1 MSLEQENKNNDL
13 NNMQSEEL
21 EKYGVWVKRPV
32 PDSLSINPFDNTF
45 TVETA
50 STLFTEEDPLIQSVS
65 ADLPAEEEISLSDFL
80 GDSSEETTETQNTI
94 IEETEQKQPENLEFN
109 DIDDSVLS
117 ESTDSL
123 GAAGIAD
130 FDADALTA
138 EPENTEEKT
147 SSDEEPE
154 IFGDMEFENLSE
166 SNELTPL
173 SSYDFSESEETAS
186 TSTEEDIPDPVFQ
199 DTFPESLDELSFTD
213 SLSQEEDPLLFDNFN
228 EKETNFSL
236 ESKEPVTMAEDMPV
250 FDQLPEIEET
260 IFETPVS
267 EENQPSAET
276 IESTENESE
285 PATPE
290 LPKDPFDNS
299 IFEETGLVAPADS
312 EENISEE
319 IDFNAT
325 EEVSLDDFLDG
336 MDFEEPDMP
345 VAASTIAAVTAAVE
359 SGKEEEIS
367 LDEFG
372 VDFDS
377 GSGDGTE
384 SVSLDEFG
392 IDFSDSSTESVSL
405 EDFIPTKKKEKND
418 IINDPPLDI
427 ELSFDDNFVMETV
440 ANPEDNIEGENDF
453 MDAVFT
459 GDSFDNFDDIFENI
473 TDIGETSTPAEEPA
487 AASSEISFDDVSEF
501 DDLLNSFSDEAPVAK
516 AETGAVSVSGPAKQ
530 RDYDLFVSME
540 DEEKPAAQSATVH
553 EEEEE
558 EAVVELYTDSDDS
571 EGFNISAP
579 IEGASSSFSLSDMAD
594 FDDSIE
600 FIDETNPFDQ
610 AQDQVAVQE
619 TDPAQDQSLPE
630 EIVTENIA
638 ESEEV
643 PSDPEQE
650 TIITKDENVM
660 QDLSLPED
668 LDLPDDIDLNE
679 AFNLIDSTDFSAL
692 TEEFAEE
699 PATAEEEPVQTE
711 EPVVAEDEPIVTEE
725 PVVAEDQP
733 IVTEEPAFDE
743 VPAFA
748 AEEPVVTEEPVA
760 DEVPAFAA
768 EEPVVTEEPVVDAE
782 EPVVTEEPVVEEE
795 PAFDAASPTPV
806 NENEETAMPKE
817 EPCAF
822 QYETDNEYP
831 IFQDEEEPME
841 EPIPE
846 PEVSDAEESFL
857 STQPEFDQNE
867 MNAFVGTVDSAENDK
882 NDLSQFA
889 ADTITDSDIPTVSS
903 LLSDFDNKLDNSSI
917 SEYTD
922 SVDFTEDF
930 TSMNEE
936 PIISDSNTSTADVL
950 NQIMNELSA
959 LRSEINTLRT
969 DIDALKANKSEE
981 PEQFIPQEVSEDIP
995 ATEDPV
1001 IEPAAEEPAET
1012 SGGFFADDG
1021 EDDTIALSGDE
1032 LNNILNSADFTE
1044 ENAEDQVVEDQPAEE
1059 TPAETDLDSEA
1070 EIEPMAQIEEDMS
1083 VEMPEI
1089 EEPIIEE
1096 PAFEENDYGLDDPEA
1111 EVPTELPDEID
1122 IPQMENTFDEPAEEP
1137 VVSDESII
1145 IEETDE
1151 PVAEEPAFEE
1161 PVIDEPEPEV
1171 EETVSEEIAADE
1183 PVMEDNSAFADI
1195 MADIQDS
1202 AEEETS
1208 DVSISEDELARA
1220 LQSTPVTE
1228 EAPVEEPVFEEPVAE
1243 ETPAEPEAFT
1253 EEPACE
1259 EPVFEEVS
1267 EEVEDDIDET
1277 PTDKMF
1283 ESEDWNEP
1291 KISEEEILGD
1301 ASFEDNGISL
1311 DEDFEVPAGETDD
1324 FASEVSEE
1332 DAVDEPVAEELN
1344 SFEEPAVPEIEETV
1358 PETAEPAPEEVP
1370 EEPAAS
1376 LAAEDSSAVPDE
1388 LKQDVKSVLLYMD
1401 QLLENLPEEKIA
1413 EFARSEHFEV
1423 YRKLFT
1429 ELGLA

>member
-13 NNMQSEEL
+13 TNMQSEEL

-50 STLFTEEDPLIQSVS
+50 STLFTEEDSVFQSVS
-65 ADLPAEEEISLSDFL
+65 ADNSAEEEISLSDFL
-80 GDSSEETTETQNTI
+80 NDSSSEVSENAQDDINQT
-94 IEETEQKQPENLEFN
+94 IEETEPEKPENLEFN
-109 DIDDSVLS
+109 DMEDSALN
-117 ESTDSL
+117 ETTESL
-123 GAAGIAD
+123 GAAGTAD
-130 FDADALTA
+130 FNEDFSADDLTDSLENDFTET
-138 EPENTEEKT
+138 EPEV
-147 SSDEEPE
+147 
-154 IFGDMEFENLSE
+154 FGDIEFENLSE
-166 SNELTPL
+166 TNELTPL
-173 SSYDFSESEETAS
+173 SSYDFAEPAETAS
-186 TSTEEDIPDPVFQ
+186 EEEIPDPVFQ
-199 DTFPESLDELSFTD
+199 DSFPESMDELSFTD
-213 SLSQEEDPLLFDNFN
+213 SFTDSLIQEEPVSPEEPIFP
-228 EKETNFSL
+228 EESL
-236 ESKEPVTMAEDMPV
+236 PAESILSE
-250 FDQLPEIEET
+250 QLPSIED
-260 IFETPVS
+260 FETDF
-267 EENQPSAET
+267 QPEKTET
-276 IESTENESE
+276 LEQAS
-285 PATPE
+285 

-299 IFEETGLVAPADS
+299 IFEETGLEAPAES
-312 EENISEE
+312 SPIVEESVTEDQPVSTEPEKKSGEPEE
-319 IDFNAT
+319 IDFSAT

-336 MDFEEPDMP
+336 MDFDEPDMP

-359 SGKEEEIS
+359 SGREEEIS

-377 GSGDGTE
+377 NSGDGTE

-405 EDFIPTKKKEKND
+405 EDFIPAKKKEKND
-418 IINDPPLDI
+418 IINDPPLEI

-473 TDIGETSTPAEEPA
+473 TDIGETAAPVEEQP
-487 AASSEISFDDVSEF
+487 ASSEISFDDVSEF
-501 DDLLNSFSDEAPVAK
+501 DDLLNSFTDDAPVAK

-540 DEEKPAAQSATVH
+540 DEEKPAAQSATVQ

-558 EAVVELYTDSDDS
+558 EAVVELYTDRDES

-594 FDDSIE
+594 FDDSIQ
-600 FIDETNPFDQ
+600 FIDETDPFEQ
-610 AQDQVAVQE
+610 AKDPLAEQE
-619 TDPAQDQSLPE
+619 TDPAISQPLPE
-630 EIVTENIA
+630 ETVAEETIAEDIVPDEPVKEEIT
-638 ESEEV
+638 ESEEIS
-643 PSDPEQE
+643 PDTEQN
-650 TIITKDENVM
+650 TITEDENIM

-668 LDLPDDIDLNE
+668 LDLPDDIDLKE
-679 AFNLIDSTDFSAL
+679 AFNMIDSTDFSAL
-692 TEEFAEE
+692 AEETPEETVVEPDTEESPVEE
-699 PATAEEEPVQTE
+699 VPVQEESSALSPQIEVATEESTSSGDPCSFQYESDSEYPIVQEEEIPQEEPVQ
-711 EPVVAEDEPIVTEE
+711 
-725 PVVAEDQP
+725 
-733 IVTEEPAFDE
+733 
-743 VPAFA
+743 
-748 AEEPVVTEEPVA
+748 
-760 DEVPAFAA
+760 
-768 EEPVVTEEPVVDAE
+768 
-782 EPVVTEEPVVEEE
+782 
-795 PAFDAASPTPV
+795 
-806 NENEETAMPKE
+806 
-817 EPCAF
+817 
-822 QYETDNEYP
+822 
-831 IFQDEEEPME
+831 
-841 EPIPE
+841 E

-857 STQPEFDQNE
+857 SRQPDFDQNE
-867 MNAFVGTVDSAENDK
+867 MDAFVSTVDTAENCDR
-882 NDLSQFA
+882 NDIAQFA

-936 PIISDSNTSTADVL
+936 PIISDSNTSTNDVL
-950 NQIMNELSA
+950 NKIMNELSA

-969 DIDALKANKSEE
+969 DIDALKAEKSVE

-995 ATEDPV
+995 VEEDPV
-1001 IEPAAEEPAET
+1001 IEPVAEESAGT

-1044 ENAEDQVVEDQPAEE
+1044 ETAEAPVFEGQPAESVTE
-1059 TPAETDLDSEA
+1059 ESDLDAETEEA

-1083 VEMPEI
+1083 IEMPEV

-1096 PAFEENDYGLDDPEA
+1096 PAFDGNDFGLDDPEA
-1111 EVPTELPDEID
+1111 EVPSELPDEID
-1122 IPQMENTFDEPAEEP
+1122 IPQMDSTFEETVEEP
-1137 VVSDESII
+1137 VAEEDSPVM
-1145 IEETDE
+1145 EETEEIPEEE
-1151 PVAEEPAFEE
+1151 PVAEEPVADDS
-1161 PVIDEPEPEV
+1161 VSDEPQ
-1171 EETVSEEIAADE
+1171 I
-1183 PVMEDNSAFADI
+1183 EDNSAFADI

-1202 AEEETS
+1202 SEEEAS
-1208 DVSISEDELARA
+1208 DVAISEDELARA
-1220 LQSTPVTE
+1220 LQS
-1228 EAPVEEPVFEEPVAE
+1228 APVSEEEPAEEPVFEESAV
-1243 ETPAEPEAFT
+1243 
-1253 EEPACE
+1253 EEPAAEIEEPVIEDPVIE

-1267 EEVEDDIDET
+1267 EEIEDDIDET
-1277 PTDKMF
+1277 PTDTMF

-1301 ASFEDNGISL
+1301 AAFEDNGVSL
-1311 DEDFEVPAGETDD
+1311 DDDFEVPAGDTDD
-1324 FASEVSEE
+1324 FASEVPAEE
-1332 DAVDEPVAEELN
+1332 EIPVEEPVAEEIS
-1344 SFEEPAVPEIEETV
+1344 SFEEPEVQETEEEIPAEVTEEHV
-1358 PETAEPAPEEVP
+1358 SEIA
-1370 EEPAAS
+1370 EEPAIAPV
-1376 LAAEDSSAVPDE
+1376 AAEESSVVPDE

>member
-94 IEETEQKQPENLEFN
+94 IEETEQNQPENLEFN

-117 ESTDSL
+117 ETTDSL

-138 EPENTEEKT
+138 EPENTDEKT

-166 SNELTPL
+166 NNELTPL
-173 SSYDFSESEETAS
+173 SSYDFSESEEALSNAS
-186 TSTEEDIPDPVFQ
+186 EEEIPDPVFQ

-213 SLSQEEDPLLFDNFN
+213 SLSQEDSPASSDDFN
-228 EKETNFSL
+228 EKEPNFSL
-236 ESKEPVTMAEDMPV
+236 ESQEPVTIEEDMPV

-267 EENQPSAET
+267 EDNQPSAET
-276 IESTENESE
+276 IESTENEPE

-325 EEVSLDDFLDG
+325 EEVNIDDFLDG

-473 TDIGETSTPAEEPA
+473 TDIGETSAPAEEPA

-610 AQDQVAVQE
+610 AQDQVAEQE
-619 TDPAQDQSLPE
+619 ADPAQDQSLPE

-643 PSDPEQE
+643 PSYPEQE

-699 PATAEEEPVQTE
+699 PAAAEEEPVQTE

-725 PVVAEDQP
+725 PVADEEVAFAAEESA
-733 IVTEEPAFDE
+733 VTEEPAVDE
-743 VPAFA
+743 EQPFA
-748 AEEPVVTEEPVA
+748 A
-760 DEVPAFAA
+760 AF
-768 EEPVVTEEPVVDAE
+768 
-782 EPVVTEEPVVEEE
+782 
-795 PAFDAASPTPV
+795 PTPV
-806 NENEETAMPKE
+806 HENEETAMPKE

-867 MNAFVGTVDSAENDK
+867 MNAFVGTVDSAEDDK

-936 PIISDSNTSTADVL
+936 PIISDSNTSTTDVL

-1096 PAFEENDYGLDDPEA
+1096 PAFEANDYGLDDPEA

-1122 IPQMENTFDEPAEEP
+1122 IPQMESTFDEPAEKP

-1151 PVAEEPAFEE
+1151 PVAEEPAIEE

-1171 EETVSEEIAADE
+1171 EEPVSEEIAADE

-1243 ETPAEPEAFT
+1243 EIDAAPEAFT

-1311 DEDFEVPAGETDD
+1311 DEDFEVPAGETDE

-1344 SFEEPAVPEIEETV
+1344 SFEEPAAPEIEETV
-1358 PETAEPAPEEVP
+1358 PETAEPVP

-1376 LAAEDSSAVPDE
+1376 LAAEESSAVPDE